1 MKIKTKNI
9 LLKVFY
15 KIIYII
21 ICVLATVLLLLYGSM
36 AVK

>member
-1 MKIKTKNI
+1 MKIRTKNI

-15 KIIYII
+15 RIIYII
-21 ICVLATVLLLLYGSM
+21 ACLLATVLLLLYGSI